1 MGLFVYGWV
10 FLFLLGRLKI
20 CALYIYIAYTPEQK
34 SSKKSLV
41 VLSLL
46 LLFAVSS
53 LSMFSAPSASATGVG
68 AAVEVFPGPRP
79 VSSYAPLSVL
89 FSVLCF
95 PWVSRLSSLVYLF
108 LFFLF
113 FFFL

>member
-1 MGLFVYGWV
+1 M
-10 FLFLLGRLKI
+10 
-20 CALYIYIAYTPEQK
+20 
-34 SSKKSLV
+34 

-89 FSVLCF
+89 SVLCVSLGF
-95 PWVSRLSSLVYLF
+95 LVSRLSSI
-108 LFFLF
+108 F
-113 FFFL
+113 FFFVFFSFSFEFPVSPESPVSAFSFIYDDDCVCMLLVAVIQR